1 MSRYNAELA
10 KENYYWHK
18 NNNWCVL
25 CHKNRPEPSRTM
37 CYECL
42 MKRAEYGESYRKR
55 ETQEQKEK
63 HKESWKKD
71 TMSIVNKVYV
81 LYAVSSLWTKNT
93 HFALNILLHKENEVG
108 VARKRKKSTSKSVCV
123 LLAVVMSQLCR
134 ENALVKS
141 ITSISAS

>member
-1 MSRYNAELA
+1 MANLTGNE
-10 KENYYWHK
+10 
-18 NNNWCVL
+18 
-25 CHKNRPEPSRTM
+25 
-37 CYECL
+37 
-42 MKRAEYGESYRKR
+42 KRRSKRKSIR
-55 ETQEQKEK
+55 NLG
-63 HKESWKKD
+63 KKD

-93 HFALNILLHKENEVG
+93 HFALNILLNKENEVG

-141 ITSISAS
+141 ITIISAS

>member
-1 MSRYNAELA
+1 MSRYNSELA

-63 HKESWKKD
+63 HKEYCKKRY
-71 TMSIVNKVYV
+71 NEYREQGLC

-93 HFALNILLHKENEVG
+93 YFALNIILNKENEVG